1 MYLSNFG
8 IILLSFKKVYEFK
21 TMIYVKV
28 IEKETKDKGKG
39 VFAAEFIPSGTLI
52 WKLDKDAKRYSK
64 DEYEK
69 LPEII
74 KKDLYQEGDEFILSN
89 GYGESWNHSCD
100 ANTWWT
106 NDDEL
111 SARRDIQIGEEITY
125 DYITGEIDPRIVYE
139 WECKCGSPKCR
150 HHLKYSDILEPSLY
164 EEYKGHLPKWVEKEI
179 ELKRLKGL

>member
-1 MYLSNFG
+1 M
-8 IILLSFKKVYEFK
+8 IL
-21 TMIYVKV
+21 VKV
-28 IEKETKDKGKG
+28 IEKVTKDKGKG
-39 VFAAEFIPSGTLI
+39 VFADEFIPNGTI
-52 WKLDKDAKRYSK
+52 VWKLDNNAKRYSK
-64 DEYEK
+64 DEYDK

-125 DYITGEIDPRIVYE
+125 DYATADTGPTLVYE
-139 WECKCGSPKCR
+139 WECKCGSSKCR
-150 HHLKYSDILEPSLY
+150 HHLKWDDIFKEDLY
-164 EEYKGHLPKWVEKEI
+164 KEYKGHLPKWVEKEV
-179 ELKRLKGL
+179 ELKGVKSS